1 MSVTTTAFTEEQV
14 ELRETIRRFLEDR
27 SPSSEV
33 RRIMETPEGYDPV
46 VWSQIAEIGL
56 PGLIVPEEFGGF
68 GGTFTDL
75 AVVFEEM
82 GRALY
87 CGPYFSTVAL
97 AATLLLSLGD
107 DEACA
112 DLLPSLASGETLA
125 TVAYDEGESG
135 PVQAT
140 FSGGGFTLSGAK
152 NYVVD
157 GALADLILLPAN
169 TEDGVS
175 VFAVSPDAVGIVR
188 LPLEAMD
195 MTRKLARIE
204 LSGAPARL
212 IGSAGDAL
220 PALSRALD
228 LAGVALAAEQVGGSR
243 RCVEQSSDY
252 ARSRYQFDRAIG
264 SFQAIKHRC
273 VDMLVEVES
282 ARAAAYFAAAAFDED
297 ATEATVAA
305 SLAQA
310 VASETYFRVAAENI
324 QVHGGVGFTWEHD
337 AHLFFKR
344 AKASELML
352 GDPLHHRKMLARR
365 MGLGE

>member
-1 MSVTTTAFTEEQV
+1 VSVTSTAFTDEQL
-14 ELRETIRRFLEDR
+14 ELRETIRRFLEDK
-27 SPSSEV
+27 SPGSET
-33 RRIMETPEGYDPV
+33 RRVMETKEGYEPS
-46 VWSQIAEIGL
+46 VWSQMAEIGL
-56 PGLIVPEEFGGF
+56 PGLIVPEEYGGF

-107 DEACA
+107 DDACA
-112 DLLPSLASGETLA
+112 DLLPSLAAGETLA
-125 TVAYDEGESG
+125 TVAYDVGESG
-135 PVQAT
+135 PTQAT
-140 FSGGGFTLSGAK
+140 SSGDRFTLSGAK

-157 GALADLILLPAN
+157 GALADLILVPAH
-169 TEDGVS
+169 TEGGVS
-175 VFAVSPDAVGIVR
+175 VFAVSSDAVGMTR
-188 LPLEAMD
+188 TPLESMD

-204 LSGAPARL
+204 LSDAPARL
-212 IGSAGDAL
+212 IGDADD
-220 PALSRALD
+220 AVQAISRALD
-228 LAGVALAAEQVGGSR
+228 LGGVALAAEQVGGAR
-243 RCVEQSSDY
+243 RCVEQSSEY

-282 ARAAAYFAAAAFDED
+282 ARAAAYYAAAAFDED
-297 ATEATVAA
+297 AAEASVAA

-344 AKASELML
+344 AKSSELML
-352 GDPLHHRKMLARR
+352 GDPLHHRKMLAGR